1 MALSSM
7 TGFGRAD
14 GAADGLAW
22 TWEIRSVNG
31 RGLDIRMRLAP
42 GYDSLD
48 APVREALAKRLV
60 RGNLSVNLAVE
71 RRTANGSVRLNE
83 ALLGDILKA
92 ADRVAELSGGARP
105 STADLLAMKGVLET
119 VEGGL
124 DDPQQRAARERALLA
139 SFEEAVGKLVEARR
153 AEGSRIETVLS
164 EQVAQIATLA
174 AEVRASPSRTPE
186 AIRSRLAEVIS
197 RLVDTSANFDT
208 ERLHQEAVL
217 AATRADV
224 EEELA
229 RLNAHVAAAR
239 EIMSEQGAVGR
250 KLDFLAQEFNRE
262 ANTLCSKANAVDI
275 TRLGLSLKSVIDQ
288 LREQVQNVE

>member
-31 RGLDIRMRLAP
+31 RGLDVRMRLAP

-60 RGNLSVNLAVE
+60 RGNLSVNLTVE
-71 RRTANGSVRLNE
+71 RRSANGSVRLNE
-83 ALLGDILKA
+83 ALLGDILRA
-92 ADRVAELSGGARP
+92 ADRVAELSSGARP
-105 STADLLAMKGVLET
+105 STADLLGMKGVLET

-124 DDPQQRAARERALLA
+124 DDPQQRAARERALLV

-153 AEGSRIETVLS
+153 AEGSRIESVLG

-197 RLVDTSANFDT
+197 RLVDTSTNFDA